1 MATENVDITVSPIGQ
16 VNITAG
22 DGVVSSVSANDISYD
37 PSGTDFPNNTLTV
50 KSALDKLANEKF
62 AQDSDPGASSA
73 EGDVWYDTDDDKLY
87 VRKNNTWVE
96 ILVDTITTVD
106 GGSF

>member
-50 KSALDKLANEKF
+50 KSALD
-62 AQDSDPGASSA
+62 
-73 EGDVWYDTDDDKLY
+73 
-87 VRKNNTWVE
+87 
-96 ILVDTITTVD
+96 
-106 GGSF
+106 